1 MIQQLT
7 FLRTRPQGKIFI
19 QMLSQ
24 IHFITFKILHNT
36 MKTKKGMISL
46 SWPTTCRA
54 RQMVGLQV
62 LLNKLLDFS
71 LEMQIQLHTNKK
83 TNIIQVF
90 TKVYKMV
97 MALSNNTKVVSEDMR
112 VTDLEKMMM
121 VAQAQTQAVER
132 AISYRNHHQIARMRI
147 MIIVMEMRPILLI

>member
-1 MIQQLT
+1 M
-7 FLRTRPQGKIFI
+7 
-19 QMLSQ
+19 
-24 IHFITFKILHNT
+24 
-36 MKTKKGMISL
+36 
-46 SWPTTCRA
+46 
-54 RQMVGLQV
+54 

-121 VAQAQTQAVER
+121 VA
-132 AISYRNHHQIARMRI
+132 
-147 MIIVMEMRPILLI
+147 